1 MVRWRGADG
10 QWHDTREGQARGF
23 RAYQPE
29 LPRGTKLDKYWQK
42 EVDGWRLPPK
52 GWAAFGGTDNSHIP
66 YRQREE
72 KMPDGFSGT
81 LGAEPFQNMVE
92 PLVLRLLT
100 DHWPELSYEQILTLS
115 EAGRAELW
123 WHQGPGPKPEPPPGW
138 DEEAHHGMPLDGALY
153 TIGKRWVQLYDM
165 ARKHPWVLGPL
176 QRRPEIGEWVR
187 GHTTWLP
194 DGAFDPDHPVLR
206 KIPVVRSF
214 RGWKGWRAGPRIDLQ
229 PPHRPWS
236 AADHVPP
243 RDRVEWSTPRQ
254 DRDVA
259 RWDAVQRWAD
269 RVIGEFADDTGNAD
283 VHRIVDLLTRA
294 RDPLLDPAD
303 PGGARLETL
312 NLARH
317 PDGTALTRAEL
328 TERIQLVKDHLMRNE
343 MWVRDHADPTGRMVK
358 KTYDRLP
365 HVADA
370 WLRLTGEGDGDGR
383 TTPYNEDLLLL
394 DDAYVEARYLAD
406 HDDATW
412 HDADLEAARYGYDWD
427 TNRRRLSGHLVIRD
441 GVPVHPDELP
451 PDAPEHDGDKT
462 LRMSRIPYAVDAPAP
477 DPSWLSPR
485 ERRAAEI
492 LAETDARQRFPGLPR
507 NPVEA
512 LKEVAAREE
521 GPLRALPAP
530 GARDPLLDL
539 LLRAG
544 RVEQLADA
552 DPGEHFVWAERLGE
566 PEAAVEPRQ
575 LPDTLRRLRG
585 DLTRRLDDLGAA
597 GPDEQAG
604 EANRARPASGDG
616 PLRQPGP
623 MEPHELT
630 SGRTEVERLATERA
644 RLADDLGRLRAER
657 DAATG
662 SERERAARAYEE
674 VRTRVF
680 ALTERITDAAAPDFL
695 AAQGARPVT
704 NRVGI
709 IEGDHPIVIVVGL
722 RSDGSGGSPH
732 RAELDAA
739 VDAHP
744 ELAQALAHPD
754 AEIRYIRLTVDSQGR
769 AFVAA
774 LEAPPQAPR
783 PQQPGSES
791 TPPVAESNAHRI
803 PPATEETGA
812 APQRPDQQAPADPPP
827 GEAGAEQGGSAKN
840 SANQANTPSLAVDGG
855 RRESG
860 GAGGVDSAPRAPR
873 GADGAAE
880 TGGDEPPGADGEIK
894 TGLVEPRGADGAVGG
909 EHRELGA
916 ADGVLDEAESRP
928 NEDDTEAG
936 KPGTGEAPE
945 GSRSTPGRA
954 DDGGERP
961 VAPVRPGI
969 PSEGEGSEPD
979 TARGSSGDAD
989 AGESGEK
996 GESPGDRAEE
1006 PRTTQPH
1013 GGGRRASGSD
1023 GDGTDSE
1030 SEDGTGTGRRAG
1042 QEPPD
1047 GGEPDR
1053 AGGANPRARD
1063 PRKPYIT
1070 PVPHVPHNAEFEWPD
1085 YTPKRIDVNLP
1096 PAPIP
1101 TPPPHQP
1108 PPPPHQPPHQPP
1120 RMPGP
1125 GQPGVGH
1132 HDPDGGHHDQ
1142 HGHDP
1147 DHHGDHRG
1155 YGHGHDHG
1163 HHGHDGNDH
1172 GHGGHDHG
1180 NHGHDHHHDGH
1191 GHNGDHEHGGHEDC
1205 DHHHHDHDHHLPGSQ
1220 AQPSIPVPP
1229 WLSDSSAPGNAAPQP
1244 FPLPGAGIERNVNPA
1259 GTGLNPF
1266 GDPLGAIPHMS
1277 EPAVPQQLPPQSAP
1291 EPRVSDGPPAAIPP
1305 DHGVGQGPGGA
1316 DRYGAGYGNGNGH
1329 GTGYDPGA
1337 GYGNVHD
1344 RRFSVDRPFS
1354 LDDPAVGATGH
1365 LGVQPVPAAQPQN
1378 DFPQNGFPPFAPPMP
1393 HGKNAASASTPARH
1407 PAHPTGSPTPAAPR
1421 ILVQEFNGH
1430 RCAKVDPLTGSLHEA
1445 AEPMG
1450 PFSGVYGDLDGV
1462 EFVFFRTDDRLFLRV
1477 AGQLIDADDLAVIV
1491 HWQRAG
1497 RRHTDFTVTRAGLA
1511 VCTVR
1516 YRQRKPE
1523 LDLGLWIRDVL
1534 DNPARRTQIFAEVR
1548 GVR

>member
-1 MVRWRGADG
+1 VERTGLPAHGRLGRDVLPFAGDTMVRWRGADG
-10 QWHDTREGQARGF
+10 HWHDTREGQARGF

-165 ARKHPWVLGPL
+165 ARKHPWVLDPL

-451 PDAPEHDGDKT
+451 PDAPERDGDKT

-575 LPDTLRRLRG
+575 
-585 DLTRRLDDLGAA
+585 
-597 GPDEQAG
+597 
-604 EANRARPASGDG
+604 
-616 PLRQPGP
+616 
-623 MEPHELT
+623 
-630 SGRTEVERLATERA
+630 
-644 RLADDLGRLRAER
+644 
-657 DAATG
+657 
-662 SERERAARAYEE
+662 
-674 VRTRVF
+674 
-680 ALTERITDAAAPDFL
+680 
-695 AAQGARPVT
+695 
-704 NRVGI
+704 
-709 IEGDHPIVIVVGL
+709 
-722 RSDGSGGSPH
+722 
-732 RAELDAA
+732 
-739 VDAHP
+739 
-744 ELAQALAHPD
+744 
-754 AEIRYIRLTVDSQGR
+754 
-769 AFVAA
+769 
-774 LEAPPQAPR
+774 
-783 PQQPGSES
+783 
-791 TPPVAESNAHRI
+791 
-803 PPATEETGA
+803 
-812 APQRPDQQAPADPPP
+812 
-827 GEAGAEQGGSAKN
+827 
-840 SANQANTPSLAVDGG
+840 
-855 RRESG
+855 
-860 GAGGVDSAPRAPR
+860 
-873 GADGAAE
+873 
-880 TGGDEPPGADGEIK
+880 
-894 TGLVEPRGADGAVGG
+894 
-909 EHRELGA
+909 
-916 ADGVLDEAESRP
+916 
-928 NEDDTEAG
+928 
-936 KPGTGEAPE
+936 
-945 GSRSTPGRA
+945 
-954 DDGGERP
+954 
-961 VAPVRPGI
+961 
-969 PSEGEGSEPD
+969 
-979 TARGSSGDAD
+979 
-989 AGESGEK
+989 
-996 GESPGDRAEE
+996 
-1006 PRTTQPH
+1006 
-1013 GGGRRASGSD
+1013 
-1023 GDGTDSE
+1023 
-1030 SEDGTGTGRRAG
+1030 
-1042 QEPPD
+1042 
-1047 GGEPDR
+1047 
-1053 AGGANPRARD
+1053 
-1063 PRKPYIT
+1063 
-1070 PVPHVPHNAEFEWPD
+1070 
-1085 YTPKRIDVNLP
+1085 
-1096 PAPIP
+1096 
-1101 TPPPHQP
+1101 
-1108 PPPPHQPPHQPP
+1108 
-1120 RMPGP
+1120 
-1125 GQPGVGH
+1125 
-1132 HDPDGGHHDQ
+1132 
-1142 HGHDP
+1142 
-1147 DHHGDHRG
+1147 
-1155 YGHGHDHG
+1155 
-1163 HHGHDGNDH
+1163 
-1172 GHGGHDHG
+1172 
-1180 NHGHDHHHDGH
+1180 
-1191 GHNGDHEHGGHEDC
+1191 
-1205 DHHHHDHDHHLPGSQ
+1205 
-1220 AQPSIPVPP
+1220 
-1229 WLSDSSAPGNAAPQP
+1229 
-1244 FPLPGAGIERNVNPA
+1244 
-1259 GTGLNPF
+1259 
-1266 GDPLGAIPHMS
+1266 
-1277 EPAVPQQLPPQSAP
+1277 
-1291 EPRVSDGPPAAIPP
+1291 
-1305 DHGVGQGPGGA
+1305 
-1316 DRYGAGYGNGNGH
+1316 
-1329 GTGYDPGA
+1329 
-1337 GYGNVHD
+1337 
-1344 RRFSVDRPFS
+1344 
-1354 LDDPAVGATGH
+1354 
-1365 LGVQPVPAAQPQN
+1365 
-1378 DFPQNGFPPFAPPMP
+1378 
-1393 HGKNAASASTPARH
+1393 
-1407 PAHPTGSPTPAAPR
+1407 
-1421 ILVQEFNGH
+1421 
-1430 RCAKVDPLTGSLHEA
+1430 
-1445 AEPMG
+1445 
-1450 PFSGVYGDLDGV
+1450 
-1462 EFVFFRTDDRLFLRV
+1462 
-1477 AGQLIDADDLAVIV
+1477 
-1491 HWQRAG
+1491 
-1497 RRHTDFTVTRAGLA
+1497 
-1511 VCTVR
+1511 
-1516 YRQRKPE
+1516 
-1523 LDLGLWIRDVL
+1523 
-1534 DNPARRTQIFAEVR
+1534 
-1548 GVR
+1548 